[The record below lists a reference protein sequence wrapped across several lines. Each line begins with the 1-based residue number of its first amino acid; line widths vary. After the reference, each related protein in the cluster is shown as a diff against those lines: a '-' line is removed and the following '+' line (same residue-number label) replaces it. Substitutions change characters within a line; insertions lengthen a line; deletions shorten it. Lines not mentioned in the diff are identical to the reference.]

1 MRGELGQT
9 ASRRSFAALV
19 KSIVADPG
27 SGWELLYFPFA
38 RCCIYPLNAAGTDLL
53 TRLVDEETSRAP
65 TERELRRFKEFDG
78 VAPHLRPGPHRAMY
92 PTISVR
98 EIISTR
104 SVLAYVLARE
114 YGLSIPDVR
123 RALGCEDDLQVE
135 KLLAVGDEIAP
146 GSAVVARM
154 KDEVLKAAQG
164 MIAAAGPVDAKQ
176 RVAQLIERPPSTPAA
191 LSGVE
196 MKLLRIVLVHL
207 MLRKFEFGKANLRP
221 LLGYP
226 TGGALVLMMFQGERI
241 LNFTSYRKEDLKIV
255 VTAARAIVAIA
266 GLEKPERKN

>member
-1 MRGELGQT
+1 
-9 ASRRSFAALV
+9 
-19 KSIVADPG
+19 
-27 SGWELLYFPFA
+27 
-38 RCCIYPLNAAGTDLL
+38 
-53 TRLVDEETSRAP
+53 
-65 TERELRRFKEFDG
+65 
-78 VAPHLRPGPHRAMY
+78 MY

-114 YGLSIPDVR
+114 YGLAVPDVR
-123 RALGCEDDLQVE
+123 RALGCEDDLQAK

-164 MIAAAGPVDAKQ
+164 VIATAGPVDEQQ
-176 RVAQLIERPPSTPAA
+176 RVAQLIERPPSSPAA

-207 MLRKFEFGKANLRP
+207 MLRKFEFGKANLRS

-226 TGGALVLMMFQGERI
+226 TGGALVMMMFQGERM
-241 LNFTSYRKEDLKIV
+241 LNLTCNRKEDRKILV
-255 VTAARAIVAIA
+255 KAARAIVAA
-266 GLEKPERKN
+266 TA